1 MELRVL
7 HYFLAVARE
16 QSISAAAESLR
27 SAGMEIRGDE
37 HIVVAAFS
45 LPDGA
50 HPELLPMAERIF
62 SRAFSCTGSIVSRAV
77 PCYNGK
83 KSD

>member
-1 MELRVL
+1 MVTATMLLDE
-7 HYFLAVARE
+7 YARPE
-16 QSISAAAESLR
+16 PPAAAESLR

-50 HPELLPMAERIF
+50 HPELLPMAERISPGRF
-62 SRAFSCTGSIVSRAV
+62 PAQEHCIPGR
-77 PCYNGK
+77 PLL
-83 KSD
+83 